1 MTSKDYKNGKIY
13 CIRNTIDDNIYV
25 GSTCQPI
32 SKRMAKHRVDMKGY
46 KKDRKLYSKMNEL
59 GVDNFY
65 IELIEECPCDNL
77 EQLRRREGH
86 FIRELGTLNH
96 AISGRTKAEWTNENT
111 ERVTE
116 NKAKYYIK
124 NKEHLDDT
132 NKTYRES
139 HPDEF
144 KEYRRKWYEHNRDRL
159 LTSSKCGCG
168 SSYIASYEER
178 HKQTK
183 QHQDYLKQLEDPT
196 YTVVTPGGTC
206 ECGGRYTQKDKAKHM
221 KTKLH
226 QNYINNLQIT

>member
-25 GSTCQPI
+25 GSTCQPL
-32 SKRMAKHRVDMKGY
+32 SKRMAKHRGCMNEI
-46 KKDRKLYSKMNEL
+46 RRNTKLYIKMRDI
-59 GVDNFY
+59 GVDKFY

-77 EQLRRREGH
+77 EQLLRREGH
-86 FIRELGTLNH
+86 FIREVATLNH
-96 AISGRTKAEWTNENT
+96 KIAGRTEKENSK
-111 ERVTE
+111 E
-116 NKAKYYIK
+116 YYIK

-226 QNYINNLQIT
+226 QNYISSLQTIS